1 MNLQM
6 EDSVARKGV
15 GDLDAL
21 LRGKD
26 TWEIV

>member
-1 MNLQM
+1 
-6 EDSVARKGV
+6 ARKGH